1 MTPTNRIW
9 GYARASTAEQTLSP
23 EAQKERILKRA
34 RPLLEAE
41 PGLVMGEIVCENES
55 ARKTAYNKRPGFVSI
70 LDRMSR
76 GDVLLV
82 WKLDRLDRDPFRM
95 ANCAKLL
102 VEDLGI
108 RVIPEE
114 GTLDVSSAAGVSNLF
129 LQGIVSKFFTE
140 GITTNTKA
148 AMQHMKANGIRYT
161 THPPLGHEY
170 HEFRGHK
177 TKRGKQQKIFVLSV
191 AECRDIAEI
200 VSRRRKGEK
209 WVDIA
214 RDFLIDKRRRACGR
228 PWVKLYG
235 KRRDIS
241 TRLIRDAYAWGEEQ
255 LEKTGSIGGMGCSV
269 PKPVNLTNNNF
280 KEK

>member
-41 PGLVMGEIVCENES
+41 PGLVMADIVCENES

-70 LDRMSR
+70 LDKMTR
-76 GDVLLV
+76 GDILLV

-95 ANCAKLL
+95 AACAKLL

-161 THPPLGHEY
+161 RHPPLGHE
-170 HEFRGHK
+170 FREHPRNK
-177 TKRGKQQKIFVLSV
+177 TKRGKITKIIVHSV

-200 VSRRRKGEK
+200 VSRRRMGEPFRR
-209 WVDIA
+209 IA
-214 RDFLIDKRRRACGR
+214 LDFLEQGRKRPCGR
-228 PWVKLYG
+228 PWVKVYG
-235 KRRDIS
+235 KRRDVS
-241 TRLIRDAYAWGEEQ
+241 TRLIRQAYAWGEEQ